1 MSPKHIVFFAL
12 LALSFTTSCKKSG
25 STGGTTPVV
34 PPVTEAKIAFRTDP
48 DPGNNVYTSLLSP
61 FPFKVVLTSTMPADG
76 ISIDITAKNVANN
89 EALGSPINYKSKT
102 SSNNFTIGP
111 LVSGVTYSVTVVVSS
126 QKVSNPLNTASKS
139 FSVKLK

>member
-1 MSPKHIVFFAL
+1 MSPKQIVFFAL
-12 LALSFTTSCKKSG
+12 LALSFTPSCKKKTS
-25 STGGTTPVV
+25 GGTTPVI
-34 PPVTEAKIAFRTDP
+34 PPVQEAKIAFKTEP
-48 DPGNNVYTSLLSP
+48 DPGNNVYTSLSSP

-89 EALGSPINYKSKT
+89 DALGSPINYKS
-102 SSNNFTIGP
+102 SVASNNFTIGP

-126 QKVSNPLNTASKS
+126 QKVSSPLNTASKS

>member
-1 MSPKHIVFFAL
+1 MSPKQIIFISLFAM
-12 LALSFTTSCKKSG
+12 AFITACSKKSG
-25 STGGTTPVV
+25 GGTTPVV
-34 PPVTEAKIAFRTDP
+34 PPVQEAKIAFRTDP
-48 DPGNNVYTSLLSP
+48 DPGSNVYTSLSST

-89 EALGSPINYKSKT
+89 EALGSPINYKSKN

-126 QKVSNPLNTASKS
+126 QKVSSPLNTASKS
-139 FSVKLK
+139 FSVRLK